1 MCLISPLSLGE
12 RVRESKMLVD
22 LISVVNS
29 EGLALDGAFYAPA
42 PGAQK
47 TGPVEAMLL
56 IHGSRGNFC
65 DPATKSMAEDLSGH
79 GIACLALNT
88 NAHDTIW
95 YNPPGQNYKG
105 NAFEILENTMI
116 ELQAGIDYLQQ
127 RGYGAVGL
135 LGHSMG
141 AVRVTCYAATQNDP
155 RVAAVIPVSPVRLS
169 YSYFL
174 ESEDAEE
181 FRANLETAQRL
192 MDKGEPDG
200 VFRVDFPIPQY
211 FSASSYIDKH
221 GPLEKYN
228 LVNLAGRLRVPV
240 LALNGSR
247 ETHTRLIGMAQ
258 DLAKAAVNSPQAT
271 SVTVEDGEHSL
282 VNRTEEASAAVLQW
296 LGSLS
301 LQELRV

>member
-1 MCLISPLSLGE
+1 
-12 RVRESKMLVD
+12 MLVD

-29 EGLALDGAFYAPA
+29 EGLKLDGAFYAPA
-42 PGAQK
+42 SVASN
-47 TGPVEAMLL
+47 TSPVDAMLL

-65 DPATKSMAEDLSGH
+65 DPATKSMAEDLSSH

-95 YNPPGQNYKG
+95 YNPPGLNYKG
-105 NAFEILENTMI
+105 NAFEILEHTMTD
-116 ELQAGIDYLQQ
+116 LRAGIDYLEQQ
-127 RGYGAVGL
+127 GYDSVGL

-141 AVRVTCYAATQNDP
+141 AVRVTFYAATQNDS
-155 RVAAVIPVSPVRLS
+155 RVAAIVPVSPVRLS

-192 MDKGEPDG
+192 MAGGEPDG
-200 VFRVDFPIPQY
+200 VFRVNFPIPQY

-221 GPLEKYN
+221 GPFEKYN
-228 LVNLAGRLRVPV
+228 LINLADRIRVPV

-247 ETHTRLIGMAQ
+247 ETHSRLIDMAQ

-271 SVTVEDGEHSL
+271 SITVDEGEHSL

-296 LGSLS
+296 LGALTP
-301 LQELRV
+301 QGTPA

>member
-1 MCLISPLSLGE
+1 
-12 RVRESKMLVD
+12 MLVD

-29 EGLALDGAFYAPA
+29 DGLALDGAFYAPSSET
-42 PGAQK
+42 PNV
-47 TGPVEAMLL
+47 GPVDAMLL

-65 DPATKSMAEDLSGH
+65 DPATKLMAEDLSAQ

-95 YNPPGQNYKG
+95 FNPPTQDYKG
-105 NAFEILENTMI
+105 NAFEVLENTMKD
-116 ELQAGIDYLQQ
+116 LCAGVDYLEQ

-141 AVRVTCYAATQNDP
+141 AVRVTYYAATQDDS
-155 RVAAVIPVSPVRLS
+155 RIAAVIPVSPVRLS

-181 FRANLETAQRL
+181 FRSNLETAQRL

-200 VFRVDFPIPQY
+200 VFRVNFPIPQY
-211 FSASSYIDKH
+211 FSAASYLDKH
-221 GPLEKYN
+221 GPFEKYN
-228 LVNLAGRLRVPV
+228 LINLADRIRVPL

-258 DLAKAAVNSPQAT
+258 DLAKAAVNSPKA
-271 SVTVEDGEHSL
+271 SAVMVEEGEHSL
-282 VNRTEEASAAVLQW
+282 VNRTAEASAAVLQW
-296 LGSLS
+296 LGALE
-301 LQELRV
+301 LQESTV